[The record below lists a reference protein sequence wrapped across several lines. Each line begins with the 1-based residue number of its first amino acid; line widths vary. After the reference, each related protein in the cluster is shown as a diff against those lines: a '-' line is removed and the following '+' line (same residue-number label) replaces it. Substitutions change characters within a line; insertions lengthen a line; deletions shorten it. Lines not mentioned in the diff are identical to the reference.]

1 MPQLDFTTYASQI
14 FWLFVTF
21 GLLYWL
27 VVKKVLPSVGG
38 TIEHRRAR
46 IADDLDEARRLRE
59 ASEKALAAYEDT
71 MKGAREKAHGI
82 VSEHKAKITAE
93 LEAERTRIE
102 AELAAKIAEAEAK
115 TREAKEKALKELD
128 GVIGEL
134 AGEIVAR
141 VTGDKVSETDLKKAV
156 EKVLG

>member
-1 MPQLDFTTYASQI
+1 
-14 FWLFVTF
+14 
-21 GLLYWL
+21 
-27 VVKKVLPSVGG
+27 
-38 TIEHRRAR
+38 
-46 IADDLDEARRLRE
+46 
-59 ASEKALAAYEDT
+59 
-71 MKGAREKAHGI
+71 MKEAREKAHGI

-141 VTGDKVSETDLKKAV
+141 VTGDEVSDADLKKAV